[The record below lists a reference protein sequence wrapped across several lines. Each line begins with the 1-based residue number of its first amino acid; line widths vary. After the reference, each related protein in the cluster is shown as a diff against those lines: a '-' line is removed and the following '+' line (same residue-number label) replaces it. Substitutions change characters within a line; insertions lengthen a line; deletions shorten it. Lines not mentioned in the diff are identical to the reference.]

1 MTLRHKA
8 SLDAN
13 HTEIVA
19 GLRQVGATVVD
30 LAKVGKGCP
39 DILVGFRGKTYLM
52 EIKTRTGYIRAT
64 QEQFF
69 RSWSGGHIA
78 VVRSFDEAYNVLT
91 MEGL

>member
-1 MTLRHKA
+1 MRHKA

-13 HTEIVA
+13 HTEIVIQ
-19 GLRQVGATVVD
+19 LRQIGATVVD

-39 DILVGFRGKTYLM
+39 DLLVGWRGKTYLM
-52 EIKTRTGYIRAT
+52 EIKTKTGHMRAT

-69 RSWSGGHIA
+69 RSWTGGYIA
-78 VVRSFDEAYNVLT
+78 VVRSFDDAYSVLT

>member
-1 MTLRHKA
+1 MRHKA

-19 GLRQVGATVVD
+19 QLRHIGATVVD

-39 DILVGFRGKTYLM
+39 DLLVGWRGKTYLM
-52 EIKTRTGYIRAT
+52 EIKTKTGHMRAT

-69 RSWSGGHIA
+69 RSWTGGYIA
-78 VVRSFDEAYNVLT
+78 VVRSFDDAYNVLT

>member
-1 MTLRHKA
+1 MRHKA

-13 HTEIVA
+13 HTEIVSQ
-19 GLRQVGATVVD
+19 LRHIGATVVD

-39 DILVGFRGKTYLM
+39 DLLVGWRGKTYLM
-52 EIKTRTGYIRAT
+52 EIKTKTGHMRTT

-69 RSWSGGHIA
+69 RSWTGGHIA
-78 VVRSFDEAYNVLT
+78 VVRSFDDAYNVLT

>member
-1 MTLRHKA
+1 MRHKA

-19 GLRQVGATVVD
+19 GLRHIGATVVD

-39 DILVGFRGKTYLM
+39 DLLVGWRGKTYLM
-52 EIKTRTGYIRAT
+52 EIKTKTGHMRAT
-64 QEQFF
+64 IEQFF
-69 RSWSGGHIA
+69 RSWTGGHIA
-78 VVRSFDEAYNVLT
+78 VVRSFDDAYNVLT

>member
-1 MTLRHKA
+1 V
-8 SLDAN
+8 
-13 HTEIVA
+13 EIVQA
-19 GLRQVGATVVD
+19 LRQVGATVVD
-30 LAKVGKGCP
+30 LAKVGRGCP

-52 EIKTRTGYIRAT
+52 EIKTAKGYVRAT

-69 RSWSGGHIA
+69 RSWAGGHIA

>member
-1 MTLRHKA
+1 MRHKA

-19 GLRQVGATVVD
+19 ALRQVGATVVD
-30 LAKVGKGCP
+30 FAKVGKGCP

-52 EIKTRTGYIRAT
+52 EIKTKTGHVRAT

-78 VVRSFDEAYNVLT
+78 VVRSFDDAYNVLT
-91 MEGL
+91 MEKL

>member
-1 MTLRHKA
+1 MRHKA

-19 GLRQVGATVVD
+19 GLRQIGATVVD

-39 DILVGFRGKTYLM
+39 DILVGWRGKTYLM
-52 EIKTRTGYIRAT
+52 EIKTAKGYVRAT

-69 RSWSGGHIA
+69 RSWTGGHIA
-78 VVRSFDEAYNVLT
+78 VVRSFDDAYNVLT

>member
-13 HTEIVA
+13 HVEIVQA
-19 GLRQVGATVVD
+19 LRQVGATVVD

-52 EIKTRTGYIRAT
+52 EIKTAKGYVRTT

-69 RSWSGGHIA
+69 RSWNGGHIA

>member
-1 MTLRHKA
+1 MRHKA

-13 HTEIVA
+13 HVEIVQA
-19 GLRQVGATVVD
+19 LRQCGATVVD

-52 EIKTRTGYIRAT
+52 EIKTKTGYVRTT

-69 RSWSGGHIA
+69 RSWNGGYIA
-78 VVRSFDEAYNVLT
+78 VVRSFDDAYNVLT

>member
-13 HTEIVA
+13 HVEIVQA
-19 GLRQVGATVVD
+19 LRQCGATVVD

-39 DILVGFRGKTYLM
+39 DLLVGFRGKTYLM
-52 EIKTRTGYIRAT
+52 EIKTAKGYVRAT

-69 RSWSGGHIA
+69 RSWAGGRIA
-78 VVRSFDEAYNVLT
+78 VIRSFDEALDVLT
-91 MEGL
+91 EERQ

>member
-1 MTLRHKA
+1 MRHKA

-19 GLRQVGATVVD
+19 KLRHIGATVVD

-39 DILVGFRGKTYLM
+39 DLLVGWRGKTYLM
-52 EIKTRTGYIRAT
+52 EIKTKTGYVRAT

-69 RSWSGGHIA
+69 RSWTGGHIA
-78 VVRSFDEAYNVLT
+78 VVRSFDDAYTVLT

>member
-1 MTLRHKA
+1 MRHKA

-13 HTEIVA
+13 HTEIVSQ
-19 GLRQVGATVVD
+19 LRHIGATVVD

-39 DILVGFRGKTYLM
+39 DLLVGWRGKTYLM
-52 EIKTRTGYIRAT
+52 EIKTAKGYVRAT

-69 RSWSGGHIA
+69 RSWTGGHIA
-78 VVRSFDEAYNVLT
+78 VVRSFDDAYNVLT

>member
-1 MTLRHKA
+1 MRHKA

-19 GLRQVGATVVD
+19 GLRHIGATVVD

-39 DILVGFRGKTYLM
+39 DLLVGWRGKTYLM
-52 EIKTRTGYIRAT
+52 EIKTKTGHMRAT

-78 VVRSFDEAYNVLT
+78 VVRSFDDAYTVLT

>member
-1 MTLRHKA
+1 MRHKA

-19 GLRQVGATVVD
+19 GLRHIGATVVD

-39 DILVGFRGKTYLM
+39 DLLVGWRGKTYLM
-52 EIKTRTGYIRAT
+52 EIKTKTGHMRAT

-69 RSWSGGHIA
+69 RSWTGGHVA
-78 VVRSFDEAYNVLT
+78 VVRSFDDAYTVLT

>member
-1 MTLRHKA
+1 MRHKA

-19 GLRQVGATVVD
+19 RLRQIGATVVD

-39 DILVGFRGKTYLM
+39 DILVGFRGNTYLM
-52 EIKTRTGYIRAT
+52 EIKTKTGYVRAT

-78 VVRSFDEAYNVLT
+78 VVRSFDDAYNVLT

>member
-1 MTLRHKA
+1 MRHKA

-19 GLRQVGATVVD
+19 ALRQIGATVVD

-52 EIKTRTGYIRAT
+52 EIKTKTGHVRAT

-78 VVRSFDEAYNVLT
+78 VVRSFDDAYKVLT

>member
-1 MTLRHKA
+1 MRHKA

-19 GLRQVGATVVD
+19 QLRQIGATVVD

-39 DILVGFRGKTYLM
+39 DILVGWRGKTYLM
-52 EIKTRTGYIRAT
+52 EIKTKTGYVRAT

-69 RSWSGGHIA
+69 RSWTGGHIA
-78 VVRSFDEAYNVLT
+78 VVRSFDDAYNVLT

>member
-1 MTLRHKA
+1 MRDKA

-19 GLRQVGATVVD
+19 QLRQIGATVVD

-39 DILVGFRGKTYLM
+39 DLLVGWRGKTYLM
-52 EIKTRTGYIRAT
+52 EIKTKTGHMRAT

-69 RSWSGGHIA
+69 RSWTGGYIA
-78 VVRSFDEAYNVLT
+78 VVRSFDDAYSVLT

>member
-1 MTLRHKA
+1 VRHKA

-13 HTEIVA
+13 HNEIVA
-19 GLRQVGATVVD
+19 ALRQVGATVVD

-52 EIKTRTGYIRAT
+52 EIKTKTGYVRAT

-69 RSWSGGHIA
+69 RSWNGGYIA
-78 VVRSFDEAYNVLT
+78 VVRSVDDAYNVLT

>member
-1 MTLRHKA
+1 MRHKA

-19 GLRQVGATVVD
+19 GLRQIGATVVD

-52 EIKTRTGYIRAT
+52 EIKTKTGYVRAT

-69 RSWSGGHIA
+69 RSWNGGHIA
-78 VVRSFDEAYNVLT
+78 VVRSVDDAYNVLT